1 MHGPLKLS
9 QLSGTLLYSIV
20 IIALHFGT
28 NVVDNDNDEFPSV
41 QMILEASI
49 VFMMMM
55 FMVTGLFVKV
65 CTFWSKDKWIY
76 LCILNLTYL

>member
-1 MHGPLKLS
+1 MHGLLKLS

-20 IIALHFGT
+20 IKALHFGT

-65 CTFWSKDKWIY
+65 CTF
-76 LCILNLTYL
+76 